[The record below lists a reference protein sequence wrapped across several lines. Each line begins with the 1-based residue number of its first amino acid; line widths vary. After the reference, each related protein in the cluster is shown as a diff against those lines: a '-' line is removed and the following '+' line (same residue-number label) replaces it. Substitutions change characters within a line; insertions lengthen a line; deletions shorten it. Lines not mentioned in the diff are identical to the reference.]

1 MLPGG
6 ARTKVEC
13 GGALL
18 TLPALLKET
27 EVSAARSAGRWMP
40 TPADAP
46 APATPEEVR
55 DEGGI
60 SPRPPPPERTSQTAV
75 RQGTAAFE
83 PLGVVSCCCRI
94 STLILSTL
102 S

>member
-1 MLPGG
+1 M
-6 ARTKVEC
+6 
-13 GGALL
+13 

-60 SPRPPPPERTSQTAV
+60 RSSPPPTRALSAKSN
-75 RQGTAAFE
+75 R
-83 PLGVVSCCCRI
+83 R
-94 STLILSTL
+94 STRNELFTCLNYE
-102 S
+102 